1 MIDKNYNGPIRH
13 IQTWSYTCL
22 KQGKTRCGRD

>member
-1 MIDKNYNGPIRH
+1 MIEKTYNGPIRH
-13 IQTWSYTCL
+13 IKTWGYTCL